1 MVDTNYSKIS
11 TRRQYKLL
19 GLPRSSYHYEPKGEK
34 SANIELMVE
43 LHRLCLEYPAW
54 GVTKLRD
61 HFNYADH
68 K

>member
-1 MVDTNYSKIS
+1 MVDPNYSKIS
-11 TRRQYKLL
+11 TRRQCKLL
-19 GLPRSSYHYEPKGEK
+19 GLPRSSYYYEPKGEK

-43 LHRLCLEYPAW
+43 LHILCLQYPAL
-54 GVTKLRD
+54 GVTELRD